1 MAGKEGHFD
10 VLKLIVTKHFMCSN
24 INLNTQDVDGLT
36 PFDLVVWL
44 LDTLEYLQMI
54 VQTP

>member
-24 INLNTQDVDGLT
+24 INLNTQDVDGMT
-36 PFDLVVWL
+36 PFDLIWPKESCCGL
-44 LDTLEYLQMI
+44 MLTKSDT
-54 VQTP
+54 